1 MAIDTA
7 EKRFSMMGFGL
18 PFIKHIIPQGA
29 LGKAGRAT
37 LMDLYSGIP
46 LEELSIINMR
56 HTWDYTTQDIV
67 TMKIKTAISTL
78 KFKVD
83 NS

>member
-7 EKRFSMMGFGL
+7 EKRFSMMGVGI
-18 PFIKHIIPQGA
+18 PFIKHVIPQGA
-29 LGKAGRAT
+29 LGKSGRAT

-46 LEELSIINMR
+46 LEELTIINLR
-56 HTWDYTTQDIV
+56 HSWDYVTQDID
-67 TMKIKTAISTL
+67 TMKIQTSVDSL
-78 KFKVD
+78 KLKVN